1 MGRGGSALSAI
12 EVSRKPEEQIMP
24 SRVARV
30 FLAGLLAASLACPVC
45 VRAQASDEWI
55 TMNKDYSSQRYVDL
69 DQITPANVGSL
80 KEVCEVRINEPATA
94 VFTSGLLMVGR
105 TIYVNTLRATYAIDA
120 ANCDLRWRYQIALK
134 AWRGVASRGSGYW
147 DGKIFFGTIDG
158 QLIAL
163 DADTGKPL
171 WDVENAIGRGE
182 NFISAPIAWG
192 GKVFIG
198 IGVSDNGIRG
208 RFMAFD
214 ANTGKELWR
223 WYSIPLGNEP
233 GADTWRND
241 PSVPPAGGG
250 FWASSSLDPMTG
262 EVFAPVANPYPDY
275 LATVRPGAN
284 LYTNSIVSLNISN
297 GKMNWYHQGVP
308 HDQHDWDL
316 GTSPSL
322 YRSRS
327 GKNMLAI
334 AGKDGTVLGID
345 RDSKELVFR
354 TPGTTRANV
363 GPFGAGPILVCPGT
377 LGGAQWN
384 GTSYDTDTGTLYTG
398 MVDWCW
404 YYGEKLP
411 DPQDPRH
418 LVPASVWN
426 FAAPPRGQITA
437 IDGENGDIL
446 WQYRAAGPVLAGLV
460 PTKSGLLFAG
470 DVRGNLLALDARTG
484 AVLDRLDARGAL
496 NNGLISYAVD
506 GTQYVAAVVG
516 GVALNTAGVAGPLRV
531 SIFGLHGSD
540 TPKIVRLVPL
550 PRLGSTRAEQAAL
563 EYGGVC
569 ADCHG
574 MHATGGAYPT
584 LERQTQLAG
593 NAEALKAFL
602 AYVPPPMPRLYPGLL
617 SDADVELIAEHL
629 KVLLTPPSARSAPP
643 AAQPTE
649 TPRP

>member
-1 MGRGGSALSAI
+1 
-12 EVSRKPEEQIMP
+12 MP
-24 SRVARV
+24 SRVACV
-30 FLAGLLAASLACPVC
+30 FLGGLLAASVACPMC
-45 VRAQASDEWI
+45 ARAQAPDEWI

-80 KEVCEVRINEPATA
+80 KEVCEVRINDPAVA

-120 ANCDLRWRYQIALK
+120 ASCDLRWRYQIAFK
-134 AWRGVASRGSGYW
+134 RPEHGVASRGSGYG
-147 DGKIFFGTIDG
+147 DGKIFFGTVDG

-163 DADTGKPL
+163 DAETGKPL
-171 WDVENAIGRGE
+171 WDVENAIGHGE

-192 GKVFIG
+192 GKVFLG

-214 ANTGKELWR
+214 ATTGKELWR
-223 WYSIPLGNEP
+223 WYTIPLGNEP
-233 GADTWRND
+233 GAQSWGNK

-250 FWASSSLDPMTG
+250 FWASASLDPMTG
-262 EVFAPVANPYPDY
+262 EVFAPVANPFPDY
-275 LATVRPGAN
+275 LAAVRPGAN

-316 GTSPSL
+316 GTSPTL
-322 YRSRS
+322 YRGRS

-354 TPGTTRANV
+354 TPGTTRAND
-363 GPFGAGPILVCPGT
+363 GPIGANPVLVCPGT

-384 GTSYDTDTGTLYTG
+384 GTSYNPDTGTLYTG

-404 YYGEKLP
+404 YYGEVP
-411 DPQDPRH
+411 NPADPAHPI
-418 LVPASVWN
+418 PTPVWN

-437 IDGENGDIL
+437 IDGESGDIL

-484 AVLDRLDARGAL
+484 AVLDRLDAGGAL

-531 SIFGLHGSD
+531 SIFGLHGND

-550 PRLGSTRAEQAAL
+550 PRPGSTRAEQAAK
-563 EYGGVC
+563 EYDGVC

-574 MHATGGAYPT
+574 VNAAGGTYPT

-593 NAEALKAFL
+593 NPEALKAFL

-629 KVLLTPPSARSAPP
+629 RVLLTPPSAKREPP
-643 AAQPTE
+643 AAQQNSP
-649 TPRP
+649 PRP